1 MRFLHTSDWHLGRS
15 FFGVSLLEDQAHVL
29 DQLVRLA
36 AESGVD
42 AVLLAGDV
50 YDRSTPPSDAVSL
63 LDETLTR
70 LVVDAGIPVVVIAGN
85 HDSGERLGFGSRLL
99 EARGLHLAGT
109 RPVVASFEDA
119 HGRLDVVAVPFG
131 EPAAVAARLGDSEVA
146 DHDSALRAE
155 FAALATLQGE
165 SERATQQK
173 QPLRKKAVASPHRR
187 VAVAHAFVSGGST
200 SESERPLVMG
210 NAALVSADCF
220 EGFCYAALGH
230 LHRPQQVGRAGVRYS
245 GSLLKYSFD
254 EASHRKSVSIV
265 EIDGAGACTLEE
277 VSLSPRRDVRI
288 VEGSLE
294 ELRALAEGD
303 SGREDYVLAR
313 LTGRG
318 AVLDAMGKM
327 RALYPNCLHIK
338 RDEALAALAE
348 DGARRADLRSHG
360 EAELFDAFFR
370 EVTGQAADEAE
381 TRAFADALA
390 AVRRRDEDGSA
401 PTGEGRS

>member
-29 DQLVRLA
+29 EQLVRLA
-36 AESGVD
+36 VESSVD

-70 LVVDAGIPVVVIAGN
+70 LVVGAGIPVVMIAGN

-99 EARGLHLAGT
+99 EARGLHLAGI
-109 RPVVASFEDA
+109 RPLVASFEDA
-119 HGRLDVVAVPFG
+119 HGRLDVVAVPFC
-131 EPAAVAARLGDSEVA
+131 EPAAVAARLGDIEVA

-155 FAALATLQGE
+155 FAALASPAPVVDPRPG
-165 SERATQQK
+165 
-173 QPLRKKAVASPHRR
+173 KAAASPRRR

-230 LHRPQQVGRAGVRYS
+230 LHRPQQVGRAEVRYS

-294 ELRALAEGD
+294 ELRTLAAGD
-303 SGREDYVLAR
+303 PGRDDYVLAR

-370 EVTGQAADEAE
+370 EVTGEAADEAE
-381 TRAFADALA
+381 TRAFAEALA
-390 AVRRRDEDGSA
+390 AVRGRDEDGETPA
-401 PTGEGRS
+401 AGGRS